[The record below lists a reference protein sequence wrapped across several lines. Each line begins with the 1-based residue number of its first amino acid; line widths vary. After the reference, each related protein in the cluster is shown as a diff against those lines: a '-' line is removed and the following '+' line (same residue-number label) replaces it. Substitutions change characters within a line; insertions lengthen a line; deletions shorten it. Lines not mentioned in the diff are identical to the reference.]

1 MPLASRLHR
10 TKQGVVVYSKQ
21 RTAVD
26 VQGNRVAITE
36 RQNADH
42 TICHDGSLNYNSP
55 AAFFDPDGKRLIPE
69 GKGFF
74 RSPWG
79 IRYELID

>member
-1 MPLASRLHR
+1 MILMESR
-10 TKQGVVVYSKQ
+10 Q

-26 VQGNRVAITE
+26 LRGNRIEITE
-36 RQNADH
+36 SHASGPNMQ
-42 TICHDGSLNYNSP
+42 HDESFSYNSSP
-55 AAFFDPDGKRLIPE
+55 AFFDPYGKRLIPE

-79 IRYELID
+79 MCYQLID

>member
-1 MPLASRLHR
+1 M
-10 TKQGVVVYSKQ
+10 YSKQ

-26 VQGNRVAITE
+26 VQGNRIQITE
-36 RQNADH
+36 SQHSDSTVGN
-42 TICHDGSLNYNSP
+42 DGSVSYP
-55 AAFFDPDGKRLIPE
+55 TPPAFFDPYGKRLIPE

-79 IRYELID
+79 IRYQLVD

>member
-1 MPLASRLHR
+1 M
-10 TKQGVVVYSKQ
+10 YNKQ

-26 VQGNRVAITE
+26 VQGNRIELTE
-36 RQNADH
+36 SQNSDS
-42 TICHDGSLNYNSP
+42 IVGSDGSIKYDSP
-55 AAFFDPDGKRLIPE
+55 PAFFDPYGKRLIPE

-79 IRYELID
+79 ILYQLVD